1 MGKQF
6 KEGYNEQ
13 ILNVVNSIG
22 QMTFFFKKYTTRKL
36 YVKRLINH
44 IESWFKKT
52 INLKNIFSETTGN
65 NYFS

>member
-44 IESWFKKT
+44 IES
-52 INLKNIFSETTGN
+52 
-65 NYFS
+65 